1 MDLVKV
7 FTSAEDI
14 LAAKARAFL
23 PALFR
28 PAWVGRNNLFAARSR
43 GCGPRAC
50 VSRVKQQKPW
60 KARHQQAQTFSAS
73 LTSSAALFAVLGR
86 FALGVRGYRPAVLFR
101 LRHVP
106 LLGVLDGPVAGG
118 LPQVPQFLPLVGSRD
133 RARDAQLLAGRAPG
147 GRDRELR
154 QRLILGAAMGSQRA
168 DVTTGVTRRHG
179 TTGSMELHAG
189 NQEACTGTGHT
200 CALRDRV
207 GQSGTE
213 S

>member
-1 MDLVKV
+1 MWTAGLCV
-7 FTSAEDI
+7 TGETAE
-14 LAAKARAFL
+14 AMESKAST
-23 PALFR
+23 
-28 PAWVGRNNLFAARSR
+28 GTNLLRLL
-43 GCGPRAC
+43 G
-50 VSRVKQQKPW
+50 
-60 KARHQQAQTFSAS
+60 
-73 LTSSAALFAVLGR
+73 LLSSAVAVLGLY
-86 FALGVRGYRPAVLFR
+86 ALGVRGYRPAVLFR

-168 DVTTGVTRRHG
+168 DVTTGVTRGHG